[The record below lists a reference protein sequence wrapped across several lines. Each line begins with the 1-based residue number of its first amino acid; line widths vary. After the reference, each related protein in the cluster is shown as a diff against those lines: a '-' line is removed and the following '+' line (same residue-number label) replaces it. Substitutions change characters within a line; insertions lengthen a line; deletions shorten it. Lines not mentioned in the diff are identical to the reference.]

1 MKPTLPKCEWNQ
13 KFLLTITDELRL
25 PTMAATTLFITVS
38 RPCENGLE
46 FYVVNDESEA
56 ARNLAQRTSVVFA
69 NLAKTTA
76 ELEKVKEFNKLVG
89 EEAKSEAK
97 GKATKGKRRKL
108 DEFEINGDADVQKLT
123 DTIAEWLANKDGAQ
137 QPEGCVGSFDEA
149 PKDLASNEEVRVG
162 CGPLLAEGRNIA
174 VFAVLLE

>member
-1 MKPTLPKCEWNQ
+1 
-13 KFLLTITDELRL
+13 
-25 PTMAATTLFITVS
+25 MAATTLFITVS

-89 EEAKSEAK
+89 EEAKSEDKSEAK
-97 GKATKGKRRKL
+97 GKATKGKKRKL

-162 CGPLLAEGRNIA
+162 CGPLLAEGRSIA